1 MTSNVGAAGFT
12 AKSHPLGFAATG
24 DAEMREEE
32 KQRDAVM
39 EALKATFKPEF
50 LNRLDEIILFHK
62 LDKADIEKITQ
73 ILLSEVEKRVE
84 GLGIHVVFSPE
95 VISYLADAG
104 FDPVYGARPLR
115 RIEDPLSEEMLRG
128 TIHTG
133 DNAEAVLADG
143 TIVFRRT
150 DTPAPVD
157 ENTRIPVAET
167 ADTAAK

>member
-1 MTSNVGAAGFT
+1 
-12 AKSHPLGFAATG
+12 
-24 DAEMREEE
+24 MREEE

-115 RIEDPLSEEMLRG
+115 RAIVRRIEDPLSEEMLRG

-143 TIVFRRT
+143 TIMFRRT